1 MGRLGCHSPLHD
13 NSQST
18 VSVGYMAPYKSLATS
33 TAFSDTELVL
43 NAYDLHAHDPRE
55 NSENISADELNIK
68 R

>member
-1 MGRLGCHSPLHD
+1 
-13 NSQST
+13 
-18 VSVGYMAPYKSLATS
+18 MAPYKSLATS